1 MNNVSKPGTD
11 GQPENL
17 MPPATA
23 DAGAAAIKKHDVPR
37 DTLKLLK
44 NINKWWTMQQLFC
57 GCYHDYFVAPTF
69 FQPLASNLT

>member
-23 DAGAAAIKKHDVPR
+23 VAGVAALKKHDVPR
-37 DTLKLLK
+37 DTLKLLR
-44 NINKWWTMQQLFC
+44 NINK
-57 GCYHDYFVAPTF
+57 
-69 FQPLASNLT
+69 